1 MKYSKNAKYD
11 YEINGINEENGYAKW
26 YNKEI
31 TGKKFRLAGTYSQAF
46 MIAAMIAAARL
57 FKDDIKAFGISET
70 IGLLIIN
77 VIILLLIVAPMR
89 EILHLL
95 PVSKGR
101 LDEKCIMSFKNH
113 FSVYNGSVNR
123 SQIFISLAL
132 PLIIFVFAFG
142 LSAVLTSGIARFCAL
157 LMLVVSCFMCHSD
170 IYMLFFCIKN
180 IGKNDTV
187 FGEYKK
193 AKK

>member
-11 YEINGINEENGYAKW
+11 YEINGINEENRYTKW

-31 TGKKFRLAGTYSQAF
+31 TGKKLRLTSTYSQAF
-46 MIAAMIAAARL
+46 MWAVLFAASRFFA
-57 FKDDIKAFGISET
+57 DDIKAFGILET

-77 VIILLLIVAPMR
+77 VIILLLVVAPMR

-95 PVSKGR
+95 PPSKGR
-101 LDEKCIMSFKNH
+101 LNKNCIISFKNH
-113 FSVYNGSVNR
+113 FSVYNDNVNR
-123 SQIFISLAL
+123 TQILISLAL
-132 PLIIFVFAFG
+132 PLIVFVAAFG
-142 LSAVLTSGIARFCAL
+142 LSAVLTSGIVRYLAIFL
-157 LMLVVSCFMCHSD
+157 LIESVYMCYAD
-170 IYMLFFCIKN
+170 VYMFFFCVKN

-193 AKK
+193 S